1 LFRTHINPREK
12 NTPEFVG
19 CGGLQH
25 VTHFAKPT
33 CTESEK
39 FGETMAG
46 DEQRQ
51 LGVAVGVERCR
62 SGDSDGPIA
71 GARGSTDEIPFQ
83 PLNFSKRSPR
93 KVPSKS
99 ELRKWREK

>member
-1 LFRTHINPREK
+1 M
-12 NTPEFVG
+12 VG
-19 CGGLQH
+19 YSTSLTLQNLQ
-25 VTHFAKPT
+25 VLNV
-33 CTESEK
+33 SDSQK
-39 FGETMAG
+39 FGETMAS

-62 SGDSDGPIA
+62 SGASDGPIA
-71 GARGSTDEIPFQ
+71 GARGSTDGIPFQ

-99 ELRKWREK
+99 ELRK

>member
-1 LFRTHINPREK
+1 M
-12 NTPEFVG
+12 VG
-19 CGGLQH
+19 YSTSLTLQNLQ
-25 VTHFAKPT
+25 VLNA
-33 CTESEK
+33 SDSQK
-39 FGETMAG
+39 FGETMAS

-62 SGDSDGPIA
+62 SGASDGPIA
-71 GARGSTDEIPFQ
+71 GARGSTDGIPFQ

-99 ELRKWREK
+99 ELRK

>member
-1 LFRTHINPREK
+1 MIYFLDQNPSLDRSYLDRLESA
-12 NTPEFVG
+12 
-19 CGGLQH
+19 GLKH

-33 CTESEK
+33 GTESEK
-39 FGETMAG
+39 FGETMAS

-62 SGDSDGPIA
+62 SGASDGPIA
-71 GARGSTDEIPFQ
+71 GARGSTDGIPFQ

-93 KVPSKS
+93 KVPWKS
-99 ELRKWREK
+99 RPRK